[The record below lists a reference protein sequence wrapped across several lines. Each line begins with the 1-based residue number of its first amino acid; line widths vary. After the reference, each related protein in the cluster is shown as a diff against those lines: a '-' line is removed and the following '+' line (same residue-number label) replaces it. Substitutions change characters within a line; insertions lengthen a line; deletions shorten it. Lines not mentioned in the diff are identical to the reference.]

1 MSIELKP
8 YTCKLCGS
16 RRDSPSPLIL
26 CLGCADYVKEVQR
39 SGDGVCRCPECQERV
54 CGLLFDDAQ
63 KAVASVVGAKQA
75 VETVHQGLLAVEAMC
90 ATGG

>member
-8 YTCKLCGS
+8 HICKVCGS

-26 CLGCADYVKEVQR
+26 CLGCAGSVEQVQR
-39 SGDGVCRCPECQERV
+39 SEDGVCRCLECQERV
-54 CGLLFDDAQ
+54 CGLSFDDAQ
-63 KAVASVVGAKQA
+63 KAVASVVGAKKA

>member
-16 RRDSPSPLIL
+16 RRDSPSPLIV
-26 CLGCADYVKEVQR
+26 CLGCAGFVKQVQR
-39 SGDGVCRCPECQERV
+39 GEDGVCRCPECQERV
-54 CGLLFDDAQ
+54 CGLAFDVAQ

-75 VETVHQGLLAVEAMC
+75 IETVNQALLAVESIC
-90 ATGG
+90 TTGG